1 MEFRNQFFPW
11 ILSQVQPSWRRTR
24 QFFIN
29 IAPLTQAISLLF
41 SAVDKKVHEEYMES
55 YEQALPNILNSRQP
69 LDELSVLLDEEGGEK
84 ISEAAGLVL
93 SYT

>member
-1 MEFRNQFFPW
+1 
-11 ILSQVQPSWRRTR
+11 
-24 QFFIN
+24 
-29 IAPLTQAISLLF
+29 
-41 SAVDKKVHEEYMES
+41 MES

-84 ISEAAGLVL
+84 ISEAAGLVP